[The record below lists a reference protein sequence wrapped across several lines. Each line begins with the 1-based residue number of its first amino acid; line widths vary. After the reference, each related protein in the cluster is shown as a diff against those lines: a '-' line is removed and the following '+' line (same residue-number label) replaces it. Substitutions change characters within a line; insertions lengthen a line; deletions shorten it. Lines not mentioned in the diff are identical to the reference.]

1 MTGVP
6 RGTGDPAEHLRMMI
20 SSTDDQK
27 QGPNPNAT
35 LTHQRCQAGPEQG
48 VAHLPELSQKV
59 SPRNRNHGVHYEPE
73 KYMGSVRQ
81 MWAD

>member
-27 QGPNPNAT
+27 QGPN
-35 LTHQRCQAGPEQG
+35 
-48 VAHLPELSQKV
+48 SQIK
-59 SPRNRNHGVHYEPE
+59 
-73 KYMGSVRQ
+73 
-81 MWAD
+81 